1 MNNISII
8 IVNYKSWIP
17 LENCLNSLLKQE
29 NINTDIIVVDNNS
42 SDNIL
47 EQYKKMFP
55 SVEWIENKK
64 NYGFSKACNIGESKS
79 KYDLLLF
86 LNPDTIL
93 EKNCLEKIFKKN
105 IDYNSKIISIKQ
117 IDKKKKNTNAY
128 GYFLSFHTYNG
139 LLRFFYR
146 LIFRKTK
153 KINERLDYFY
163 PDWISGSF
171 VIISKNKFHIIGKWD
186 ERFWMYYEDMDL
198 CKRAKEND
206 MEIIMLNDIF
216 CYHFHGLSS
225 RINYKTKIKSKTE
238 VLISKIKYVK
248 KHFNGFKK
256 FLLISLI
263 YVSILFELTIMS
275 IFSKVKREILIN
287 FCVKQL

>member
-29 NINTDIIVVDNNS
+29 NVNTDIIVVDNNS
-42 SDNIL
+42 SDNTL
-47 EQYKKMFP
+47 EQYKKRFP

-153 KINERLDYFY
+153 KINERLDYFC

>member
-29 NINTDIIVVDNNS
+29 NVNTDIIVVDNNS
-42 SDNIL
+42 SDNTL

-263 YVSILFELTIMS
+263 YISILFELTIMS

>member
-153 KINERLDYFY
+153 KINERLDYFC

>member
-42 SDNIL
+42 SDNTL
-47 EQYKKMFP
+47 EQYKKRFP

-153 KINERLDYFY
+153 KINERLDYFC

>member
-29 NINTDIIVVDNNS
+29 NVNTDIIVVDNNS
-42 SDNIL
+42 SDNTL

-139 LLRFFYR
+139 LMRFFYR

-263 YVSILFELTIMS
+263 YISILFELTIMS

>member
-29 NINTDIIVVDNNS
+29 NVNTDIIVVDNNS
-42 SDNIL
+42 SDNTL

>member
-42 SDNIL
+42 SDNTL

-256 FLLISLI
+256 FLLLSLI
-263 YVSILFELTIMS
+263 YASILLELTIMS

>member
-29 NINTDIIVVDNNS
+29 NVNTDIIVVDNNS
-42 SDNIL
+42 NDNTL
-47 EQYKKMFP
+47 EQYKKMFT

-153 KINERLDYFY
+153 KINERLDYFC

-171 VIISKNKFHIIGKWD
+171 VIISKNKFHKIGKWD

-206 MEIIMLNDIF
+206 MEIIMLNNIF

-238 VLISKIKYVK
+238 VLISKIKYVD

-256 FLLISLI
+256 FLLISLV
-263 YVSILFELTIMS
+263 YMSILFELTIMS
-275 IFSKVKREILIN
+275 VFSKVKRGILIN
-287 FCVKQL
+287 FLKN

>member
-29 NINTDIIVVDNNS
+29 NVNTDIIVVDNNS
-42 SDNIL
+42 SDNTL

-256 FLLISLI
+256 FLLLSLI
-263 YVSILFELTIMS
+263 YASILLELTIMS

>member
-42 SDNIL
+42 SDNTL
-47 EQYKKMFP
+47 EQYKKRFP

>member
-42 SDNIL
+42 SDNTL

-153 KINERLDYFY
+153 KINERLDYFC